1 MGSISNGFKTVPN
14 QNDFNFKLFQIK
26 MISISNGLNFTA
38 FQIKTISISN
48 GCSKSNG
55 FNFKCQKVSISGS
68 LQDWTVRRP
77 SGPVFFRMRSALF
90 ATKPRRPLRP
100 GRRWFGRWYRF
111 SLNPK
116 PSPMTYRWVVNI
128 MPGW

>member
-26 MISISNGLNFTA
+26 MISISNGFNFTA

-77 SGPVFFRMRSALF
+77 SGPVFSEWGLRYLLQSRGVLCVRGAGGSVGGTGSA
-90 ATKPRRPLRP
+90 
-100 GRRWFGRWYRF
+100 
-111 SLNPK
+111 
-116 PSPMTYRWVVNI
+116 
-128 MPGW
+128 